1 MTWMNAKEGRIEDL
15 EVRIAHQERMIA
27 DLNAIVTEQWRKIDL
42 MERQLRE
49 LRDEM
54 RNAVPQRDGEEPP
67 PPHY

>member
-1 MTWMNAKEGRIEDL
+1 MNAYDGRVEDL

-54 RNAVPQRDGEEPP
+54 RNVVPQRDGEEPP